1 MQPPAIPADPA
12 SDAAGFWP
20 RAVAWLV
27 DATLIA
33 LPVGALMGLLGD
45 GRGDA
50 LASQWRG
57 LGTTMGDA
65 MLASALRG
73 DSPLAML
80 QSWAAVEGPL
90 RPAIADVVDSMYA
103 AVWPGVALFALLA
116 LLVWPWQEASRHQA
130 TLGKRALGLRVE
142 TAEGAQPGPARAYR
156 RHVAGSLSWLTLN
169 IGHLLAATAP
179 RHQALHDR
187 IARTRVAWR
196 SDADRRV
203 PAWGWVLVAAAIAL
217 PLLLAIKASYVM
229 SAAMQAALGM

>member
-20 RAVAWLV
+20 RAVAWLI
-27 DATLIA
+27 DAALIA
-33 LPVGALMGLLGD
+33 VPVGVATGLLGD

-57 LGTTMGDA
+57 LGVTMGEA
-65 MLASALRG
+65 MMAAAVRG
-73 DSPLAML
+73 DAPLAML
-80 QSWAAVEGPL
+80 QSWAAADGPL
-90 RPAIADVVDSMYA
+90 RRAITDFVASLYA
-103 AVWPGVALFALLA
+103 AAWPVVALFALLA
-116 LLVWPWQEASRHQA
+116 LLVWPLQEAGRHHA

-142 TAEGAQPGPARAYR
+142 TVACAPPGPARAYR

-187 IARTRVAWR
+187 IARTYVVWHPGV
-196 SDADRRV
+196 DRRV
-203 PAWGWVLVAAAIAL
+203 PMWGWW
-217 PLLLAIKASYVM
+217 LLAIACVLPLVLAVMAAGAM